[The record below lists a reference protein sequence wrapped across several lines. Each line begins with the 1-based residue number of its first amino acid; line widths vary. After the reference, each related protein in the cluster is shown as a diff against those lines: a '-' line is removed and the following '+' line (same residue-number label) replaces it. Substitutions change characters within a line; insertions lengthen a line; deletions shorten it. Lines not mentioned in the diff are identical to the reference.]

1 MTMTREEREKDTMSI
16 TKNFIHAL
24 KEDTWPFLAHLD
36 ISMAQVRTLHLLA
49 EEGPMVIGQVAQSLG
64 IGQSTAGHLV
74 DRLVKAGLAQ
84 RTEDSEDRR
93 RTVAHLTEAGW
104 ELFNR
109 FRVNSEQMAIMLKE
123 LSDDDLNALH
133 QGLKALQQA
142 IQKCRKQRTLTETD

>member
-1 MTMTREEREKDTMSI
+1 MAMTREEREKDTMSI
-16 TKNFIHAL
+16 TKTFFHAL
-24 KEDTWPFLAHLD
+24 KEGRWSFLAHLD

-49 EEGPMVIGQVAQSLG
+49 EEGPMVIGQVAQSLD

-84 RTEDSEDRR
+84 RTEDPEDRR

-109 FRVNSEQMAIMLKE
+109 FRINSEQMSSMLKE

-142 IQKCRKQRTLTETD
+142 MQKCQKSRTHTEID